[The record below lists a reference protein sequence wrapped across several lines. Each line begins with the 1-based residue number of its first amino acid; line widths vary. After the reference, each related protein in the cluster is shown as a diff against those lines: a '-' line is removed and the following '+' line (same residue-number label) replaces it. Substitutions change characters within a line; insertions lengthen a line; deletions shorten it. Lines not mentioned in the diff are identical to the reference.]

1 MTSNVTKI
9 RGVAT
14 QPGAAENNI
23 GAANAAVGHD
33 LPAPRRHATVGDQAS
48 EAADAD
54 ANQAVSPRDIRV
66 KSNDSRGVPI
76 TKVYIKQSNEYA
88 IYKCNG
94 DIMVAYA
101 DDAELARRQRKAI
114 LPLAKDRFLL
124 NYLLKGLDCR
134 EVCEHQLVN
143 GLQLALEGD
152 IESAKKTIGETKTL
166 LLAKRAARGRFQYLY
181 WSSGAAGLLM
191 LALLLARRYVPMPD
205 ISTDLWLAAEAGLV
219 GAAFSIA
226 LAIKSRTVALD
237 MERLAN
243 ATDGVLRLLIGVI
256 CAGVLVLLV
265 GSHILPRMTIG
276 DINFADG
283 GPSSQIVLVIGFVAG
298 FLERLVPN
306 LLERATKSPTTEPH
320 TAAKS

>member
-1 MTSNVTKI
+1 MISNVTKM
-9 RGVAT
+9 RRVAT
-14 QPGAAENNI
+14 EAGAAQDNI
-23 GAANAAVGHD
+23 SANGAADHE
-33 LPAPRRHATVGDQAS
+33 LPAPRQHATVGDRDL
-48 EAADAD
+48 EATGADPNKAIG
-54 ANQAVSPRDIRV
+54 PRDIRV
-66 KSNDSRGVPI
+66 KNNDSRGVPI
-76 TKVYIKQSNEYA
+76 TKVYVKQSNEYA

-101 DDAELARRQRKAI
+101 DDQDLARKQRKSI

-124 NYLLKGLDCR
+124 DYLLKGLDCR
-134 EVCEHQLVN
+134 EVCEQQLVS

-181 WSSGAAGLLM
+181 WSSGAAALLM
-191 LALLLARRYVPMPD
+191 LALLLARRYVPIPD

-237 MERLAN
+237 MERRAN

-265 GSHILPRMTIG
+265 GSHILPRMTMG
-276 DINFADG
+276 DINFTDG
-283 GPSSQIVLVIGFVAG
+283 VPSPQIILVIGFVAG

-306 LLERATKSPTTEPH
+306 LLEKATKSPTTEPH
-320 TAAKS
+320 PAAKS